1 MNPVAP
7 VTQTVTTSAWAI
19 CSCLR
24 TLGAHRNP
32 MPIRLL
38 PLIAALWLLTLL
50 PAGARAGDYVPDE
63 VIVRYA
69 EGTGGGVA
77 AQVAENAGAEAVA
90 GLPGGSEQLEIEDG
104 DSVRET
110 ISELRSDPNVV
121 YAVPNW
127 RAHAAAEAPS
137 DPGVRLQWNFFRTYG
152 INLIEAWTL
161 ADALGA
167 PGGRGAVVAV
177 LDSGVAYERHG
188 RYRRAPDLR
197 RSTFVH
203 PWDFIQ
209 RDRHPNDVYGHGT
222 HVSGT
227 IAQTTNNG
235 IGTAGIAFNA
245 KIMPLRVLDAHGE
258 GDSAAIARAIHYAVR
273 HRADVINLSLEFP
286 PEVRAAE
293 IPDVVSAL
301 HYARRRGAVVTAAA
315 GNQTDIAVAYPARV
329 SSVMAVG
336 ATTVTG
342 CQADYSNSGEDLDVA
357 APGGGA
363 DAPNTDS
370 VWDAEHCDPDSPGE
384 PIVQQTFTR
393 GVQRFGL
400 PRTYE
405 GTSMASPHVAAIA
418 ALLIATERL
427 GAHPTPGEIEA
438 HIEATARPT
447 DRPDRYGAGLV
458 DAAAALR

>member
-1 MNPVAP
+1 
-7 VTQTVTTSAWAI
+7 
-19 CSCLR
+19 
-24 TLGAHRNP
+24 

-38 PLIAALWLLTLL
+38 PLIAALAVLLLL
-50 PAGARAGDYVPDE
+50 PAGARAGDYVADE
-63 VIVRYA
+63 VIIRY
-69 EGTGGGVA
+69 EQGTGGGVA
-77 AQVAENAGAEAVA
+77 ANVAADAGAEPVA
-90 GLPGGSEQLEIEDG
+90 ELPGGSEQLEIEDG
-104 DSVRET
+104 ESVRET
-110 ISELRSDPNVV
+110 IAELREDPNVE

-127 RAHAAAEAPS
+127 HAHAAAETPN
-137 DPGVRLQWNFFRTYG
+137 DPNFRLQWNLYGPFG
-152 INLIEAWTL
+152 INVVEAWTL
-161 ADALGA
+161 ADGLGA

-177 LDSGVAYERHG
+177 LDSGVAFERYK

-227 IAQTTNNG
+227 IAQTTNNRL
-235 IGTAGIAFNA
+235 GTAGIAYNA

-258 GDSAAIARAIHYAVR
+258 GDSAAIARAIRFAVR
-273 HRADVINLSLEFP
+273 NRADVINLSLEFP

-301 HYARRRGAVVTAAA
+301 HYARRRGVIVVAAA
-315 GNQTDIAVAYPARV
+315 GNQTDLSVAYPARV
-329 SSVMAVG
+329 GSVVAVG
-336 ATTVTG
+336 ATTITG
-342 CQADYSNSGEDLDVA
+342 CQADYSNAGDDLDLA

-363 DAPNTDS
+363 DAPNSDS
-370 VWDAEHCDPDSPGE
+370 IWDAGHCDPDSLGR

-393 GVQRFGL
+393 GVQRFGF
-400 PRTYE
+400 PRIYE
-405 GTSMASPHVAAIA
+405 GTSMAAPHVSAVA
-418 ALLIATERL
+418 ALLIATKRL
-427 GAHPTPGEIEA
+427 GPNPSPRDVEA

-447 DRPDRYGAGLV
+447 DRPDRYGAGVL

>member
-1 MNPVAP
+1 M
-7 VTQTVTTSAWAI
+7 
-19 CSCLR
+19 
-24 TLGAHRNP
+24 H
-32 MPIRLL
+32 IRLL
-38 PLIAALWLLTLL
+38 PPIAAVWLLMLL
-50 PAGARAGDYVPDE
+50 PAVADAGDYVPDQ

-77 AQVAENAGAEAVA
+77 AQVAQDAGTEPVA
-90 GLPGGSEQLEIEDG
+90 GLPGGSEQLQIEDG
-104 DSVRET
+104 ASVRQT
-110 ISELRSDPNVV
+110 IAELKKDPNVD

-127 RAHAAAEAPS
+127 RAHASAEAPN
-137 DPGVRLQWNFFRTYG
+137 DPGAKLQWNLFGTYG
-152 INLIEAWTL
+152 INVIDAWTL
-161 ADALGA
+161 AAGMGA

-177 LDSGVAYERHG
+177 LDSGVAYERRG

-197 RSTFVH
+197 PRTFVH

-222 HVSGT
+222 HVAGT

-235 IGTAGIAFNA
+235 IGTAGIAYNA
-245 KIMPLRVLDAHGE
+245 KIMPLRVLDSHGE
-258 GDSAAIARAIHYAVR
+258 GDSAAIARAIRYAVR
-273 HRADVINLSLEFP
+273 YRADVINLSLEFP
-286 PEVRAAE
+286 PEVRASE

-301 HYARRRGAVVTAAA
+301 HYANRRGVVVTAAA

-329 SSVMAVG
+329 STVIAVA
-336 ATTVTG
+336 ATTITG
-342 CQADYSNSGEDLDVA
+342 CQADYSNSGDDLDVA

-370 VWDAEHCDPDSPGE
+370 VWDAAHCTPDSPGK

-393 GVQRFGL
+393 NIQHFGL
-400 PRTYE
+400 PRIYE

-418 ALLIATERL
+418 ALIIATKRL
-427 GAHPTPGEIEA
+427 GPHPTPKAVEA
-438 HIEATARPT
+438 HIKATARQT

>member
-1 MNPVAP
+1 
-7 VTQTVTTSAWAI
+7 
-19 CSCLR
+19 
-24 TLGAHRNP
+24 

-38 PLIAALWLLTLL
+38 PLIAALSVLMLI
-50 PAGARAGDYVPDE
+50 PAGARAADYVPDE

-77 AQVAENAGAEAVA
+77 AQVAQQAGAEPVA
-90 GLPGGSEQLEIEDG
+90 GLPGGSEQLQIEDG
-104 DSVRET
+104 ESVRET
-110 ISELRSDPNVV
+110 IAELRDDPNVR

-127 RAHAAAEAPS
+127 RAHAAAEAPN
-137 DPGVRLQWNFFRTYG
+137 DPGFRFQWNLFSTYG
-152 INLIEAWTL
+152 INVVEAWTL
-161 ADALGA
+161 AEGLGA

-177 LDSGVAYERHG
+177 LDSGVAYERNG

-222 HVSGT
+222 HVAGT

-258 GDSAAIARAIHYAVR
+258 GDSAAIARAIRYAVR

-301 HYARRRGAVVTAAA
+301 HYARRRGVVVTAAA

-329 SSVMAVG
+329 SSVVAVA
-336 ATTVTG
+336 ATTITG
-342 CQADYSNSGEDLDVA
+342 CQADYSNSGDDVDVA

-370 VWDAEHCDPDSPGE
+370 AWDAAHCNPDSVGK

-393 GVQRFGL
+393 GVQHFGL
-400 PRTYE
+400 PRIYE

-418 ALLIATERL
+418 ALLVATKRL
-427 GAHPTPGEIEA
+427 GPHATPRAIEE

-447 DRPDRYGAGLV
+447 DRPDRYGAGLA

>member
-1 MNPVAP
+1 
-7 VTQTVTTSAWAI
+7 
-19 CSCLR
+19 
-24 TLGAHRNP
+24 

-38 PLIAALWLLTLL
+38 PLIAALWVLMLL
-50 PAGARAGDYVPDE
+50 PTGARAADYVSDQ
-63 VIVRYA
+63 VIVGYA

-77 AQVAENAGAEAVA
+77 ANVAEDAGAAPVA
-90 GLPGGSEQLEIEDG
+90 DLPGGSEQLQIEDG

-110 ISELRSDPNVV
+110 ISELRQDPNVE

-127 RAHAAAEAPS
+127 HAHAAAVAPN
-137 DPGVRLQWNFFRTYG
+137 DPGFKYQWNLFSPYG
-152 INLIEAWTL
+152 INVVEAWTL
-161 ADALGA
+161 AAGLGA

-177 LDSGVAYERHG
+177 LDSGVAYERFH

-197 RSTFVH
+197 RKTFVH

-209 RDRHPNDVYGHGT
+209 RDPHPNDVYGHGT

-227 IAQTTNNG
+227 IAQTTNNRL
-235 IGTAGIAFNA
+235 GTAGIAYNA

-258 GDSAAIARAIHYAVR
+258 GDSAAIARAIRYAVR
-273 HRADVINLSLEFP
+273 KHADVINLSLEFP

-301 HYARRRGAVVTAAA
+301 HYARRRGVVVVAAA

-329 SSVMAVG
+329 QSVIAVG
-336 ATTVTG
+336 ATTITG
-342 CQADYSNSGEDLDVA
+342 CQAEYSNAGDDLDVA

-363 DAPNTDS
+363 DAPNADS
-370 VWDAEHCDPDSPGE
+370 VWDSAHCNPDSLGK

-393 GVQRFGL
+393 GVQRFGF
-400 PRTYE
+400 PRIYE

-418 ALLIATERL
+418 ALIIATNRL
-427 GAHPTPGEIEA
+427 GPHPTPQQVETQL
-438 HIEATARPT
+438 EATARPT

>member
-1 MNPVAP
+1 
-7 VTQTVTTSAWAI
+7 
-19 CSCLR
+19 
-24 TLGAHRNP
+24 
-32 MPIRLL
+32 MPIRLSL
-38 PLIAALWLLTLL
+38 LIAALWLLMFI
-50 PAGARAGDYVPDE
+50 PAGARAADYVPDE

-77 AQVAENAGAEAVA
+77 AQVAEEAGAEPVA
-90 GLPGGSEQLEIEDG
+90 GLPGRSEQLRIEDG

-110 ISELRSDPNVV
+110 IAELRNDPKVV

-127 RAHAAAEAPS
+127 HAHAAAEVPN
-137 DPGVRLQWNFFRTYG
+137 DPGVKYQWNFFSEYG
-152 INLIEAWTL
+152 INVVEAWTL
-161 ADALGA
+161 AEGRGA
-167 PGGRGAVVAV
+167 PAGRGAVVAV

-197 RSTFVH
+197 RKTFVH

-209 RDRHPNDVYGHGT
+209 RDGHPNDVYGHGT
-222 HVSGT
+222 HVAGT

-235 IGTAGIAFNA
+235 IATAGIAYNA
-245 KIMPLRVLDAHGE
+245 KIMPLRVLDARGE
-258 GDSAAIARAIHYAVR
+258 GDSAAIARAIRYAAR
-273 HRADVINLSLEFP
+273 YGADVINLSLEFP

-301 HYARRRGAVVTAAA
+301 HYARRRGALVTAAA

-384 PIVQQTFTR
+384 PIVQQTFMR
-393 GVQRFGL
+393 GVQRFGF
-400 PRTYE
+400 PRIYE

-418 ALLIATERL
+418 ALVIATNRL
-427 GAHPTPGEIEA
+427 GPSPTAREVED
-438 HIEATARPT
+438 HIEDTARPT

>member
-1 MNPVAP
+1 
-7 VTQTVTTSAWAI
+7 
-19 CSCLR
+19 
-24 TLGAHRNP
+24 

-38 PLIAALWLLTLL
+38 PLIAALWVALLI
-50 PAGARAGDYVPDE
+50 PAGARAGDYVADE
-63 VIVRYA
+63 VIVRYD

-77 AQVAENAGAEAVA
+77 AQVAAQAGAEPVA
-90 GLPGGSEQLEIEDG
+90 ELPGGSEQLQIQDG

-110 ISELRSDPNVV
+110 IAELREDPNVE

-127 RAHAAAEAPS
+127 HAYAAAEPPN
-137 DPGVRLQWNFFRTYG
+137 DPNSRLQWNLFSGYG
-152 INLIEAWTL
+152 INVVEAWTL
-161 ADALGA
+161 AEGLGA

-177 LDSGVAYERHG
+177 LDSGVAFERYK

-227 IAQTTNNG
+227 IAQTTNNRR
-235 IGTAGIAFNA
+235 GTAGIAFNA

-258 GDSAAIARAIHYAVR
+258 GDSAAIARAIRYAVR

-293 IPDVVSAL
+293 IPDVVGAL

-329 SSVMAVG
+329 SSVIAVA

-370 VWDAEHCDPDSPGE
+370 AWDAAHCDPDSPGK

-400 PRTYE
+400 PRIYE

-418 ALLIATERL
+418 ALLIASNRL
-427 GAHPTPGEIEA
+427 GPNPTPGEVEE
-438 HIEATARPT
+438 HIEATARPAGP
-447 DRPDRYGAGLV
+447 PDRYGTGLV